1 MGAHTIFTSEPQD
14 GNTLVRP
21 QTYDRWLMTVMSD
34 PDQERLR
41 VGPLEIVPGDAMAW
55 AMGRAVL
62 LSVREL
68 RVLTE
73 LARRADRPVG
83 REELYALVWGHEM
96 RFGDRSI
103 DVYVRKLRVK
113 LERVLPGWRFI
124 HTHFG
129 SGYRLTAE
137 PVAIPNDLDSTR

>member
-1 MGAHTIFTSEPQD
+1 M
-14 GNTLVRP
+14 TL
-21 QTYDRWLMTVMSD
+21 MAD
-34 PDQERLR
+34 PHRERLR
-41 VGPLEIVPGDAMAW
+41 VGPLEIVPGDAMVW
-55 AMGRAVL
+55 AMGRALV

-68 RVLTE
+68 SLLTE
-73 LARRADRPVG
+73 LARRVDRPVA

-96 RFGDRSI
+96 RSGDRSI

-113 LERVLPGWRFI
+113 LERALPGWRFI

-137 PVAIPNDLDSTR
+137 PVAIPNDLDSTH